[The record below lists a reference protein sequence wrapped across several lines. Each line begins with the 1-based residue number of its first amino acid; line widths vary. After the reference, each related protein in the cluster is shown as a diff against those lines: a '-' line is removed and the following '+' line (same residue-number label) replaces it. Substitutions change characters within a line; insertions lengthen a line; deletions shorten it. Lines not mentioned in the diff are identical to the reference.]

1 MTNFYMRNRPYILGM
16 TVGVV
21 IIYLF
26 SSLVIEKRLH
36 SMKVYLD
43 SEIVSETKILSDLA
57 LTTGKGGSNEQADT
71 VVSDCSHENRTKY
84 ESLLSSL
91 DSGLAATDLKSLEVL
106 FNSCGDV
113 FSSRRSS
120 MAMQLEREYKVLEQ
134 LSLQRNFLGDYD
146 KKNSTLSKW
155 KELVDNEIIISDHF
169 RSLVKIQK
177 QIIDAV
183 ISAKTID
190 SDEVVKLRTEA
201 KEIND
206 KMVLVTEL
214 SSVMRSALITP

>member
-1 MTNFYMRNRPYILGM
+1 MTA
-16 TVGVV
+16 GVV

-26 SSLVIEKRLH
+26 ASLVIEKRLQD
-36 SMKVYLD
+36 MRVYLD
-43 SEIVSETKILSDLA
+43 SQIISETKVLSDLA
-57 LTTGKGGSNEQADT
+57 AITGKGGSNEQADT
-71 VVSDCSHENRTKY
+71 IVSDCSHENRTKY

-91 DSGLAATDLKSLEVL
+91 DSGLAINDLKSLEIL
-106 FNSCGDV
+106 FNSCGYV

-120 MAMQLEREYKVLEQ
+120 MAMQLEREYKTLEQ
-134 LSLQRNFLGDYD
+134 LFLQRSLLGDYD
-146 KKNSTLSKW
+146 EKNTILSKW
-155 KELVDNEIIISDHF
+155 KELVDNEMIISNHF

-183 ISAKTID
+183 ISGKTID

-214 SSVMRSALITP
+214 SSVMRSTLITP

>member
-1 MTNFYMRNRPYILGM
+1 MTA
-16 TVGVV
+16 GVV

-26 SSLVIEKRLH
+26 ASLVIEKRLQD
-36 SMKVYLD
+36 MRVYLD
-43 SEIVSETKILSDLA
+43 SQIISETKVLSDLA
-57 LTTGKGGSNEQADT
+57 AITGKGGSNEQADT
-71 VVSDCSHENRTKY
+71 IVSDCSHENRTKY

-91 DSGLAATDLKSLEVL
+91 DSGLAINDLKSLEIL

-120 MAMQLEREYKVLEQ
+120 MAMQLEREYKTLEQ
-134 LSLQRNFLGDYD
+134 LFLQRSLLGDND
-146 KKNSTLSKW
+146 EKNTTLSKW
-155 KELVDNEIIISDHF
+155 KELVDNEMIISNHF
-169 RSLVKIQK
+169 RTLVKIQK

-183 ISAKTID
+183 ISGKTID

>member
-1 MTNFYMRNRPYILGM
+1 MKNRPYILGV
-16 TVGVV
+16 TVGIA

-26 SSLVIEKRLH
+26 SSIVIEKRLQE
-36 SMKVYLD
+36 MKTYLD
-43 SEIVSETKILSDLA
+43 SEIITETKILSDLA
-57 LTTGKGGSNEQADT
+57 ITTGKGGSNALADL
-71 VVSDCSHENRTKY
+71 VVLDCSHENRTKY

-91 DSGLAATDLKSLEVL
+91 DSGLKTTDLRSLEML

-120 MAMQLEREYKVLEQ
+120 MATQLEREYMVLEL
-134 LSLQRNFLGDYD
+134 LSTQRSLLGDYD
-146 KKNSTLSKW
+146 IDSSTLNKW
-155 KELVDNEIIISDHF
+155 KELVDNEVKISEHF

-177 QIIDAV
+177 QIIDAI
-183 ISAKTID
+183 ISGKTID

-206 KMVLVTEL
+206 KMVRVTES
-214 SSVMRSALITP
+214 SSVMRSVLITP